1 MWKAISTER
10 DTSDLEFVSWR
21 VKAASDDGR
30 ERTVVVRIEASTVAR
45 TSWTAGKGPLR
56 HVRDAMELGGLLS
69 SIRGG
74 TERRVANVDRL
85 PIRSWRF
92 R

>member
-45 TSWTAGKGPLR
+45 TSWSAGKGPLR
-56 HVRDAMELGGLLS
+56 HVRDAIET
-69 SIRGG
+69 RG
-74 TERRVANVDRL
+74 TSLVDSRRDREKVA
-85 PIRSWRF
+85 
-92 R
+92 